1 MLLPHVSLGIQKNKF
16 PRIPCEFSTF
26 VRDARKWRW
35 VPCAPPLAKLIHATV
50 VALMAEVK
58 AEKPLESSPA
68 AVFFRAY
75 GHLCVKSTVISV
87 LTIVLVQYEMVRCRL
102 ACLPYA
108 TLPGNSTPLKSNK
121 YERSITPCWTRYC
134 TVAVRFA

>member
-1 MLLPHVSLGIQKNKF
+1 MEVGAVCTSLGKTHTCYCSCIDG
-16 PRIPCEFSTF
+16 RGE
-26 VRDARKWRW
+26 
-35 VPCAPPLAKLIHATV
+35 
-50 VALMAEVK
+50 K
-58 AEKPLESSPA
+58 AEKPFESSPA

-75 GHLCVKSTVISV
+75 CHHCVNKSTVVSV

-121 YERSITPCWTRYC
+121 
-134 TVAVRFA
+134 